1 MGARPRHAIAIRKRG
16 SSEVIMTGTD
26 TGELADAFTS
36 FRHPI
41 GHFRNSL
48 GTRRKTRIVALGSSS
63 TAGTNEI
70 VAFPARLEQSLRKAN
85 FGCMIDVLN
94 RGLGGQEAPE
104 ELSRLECDVVAEQP
118 SLVIWQIGTNA
129 AYRDGL
135 YSLDEVEAA
144 LRVGLAWLTP
154 LPIDVI
160 VMDLQYTAAIV
171 DVPRRLALAEDMQR
185 RIEKVTSAAGVNLF
199 GRWGLMKSWCHGGQI
214 PLPALDDGHGDRL
227 HVSEVATARI
237 SSILGQA
244 MMSAPL
250 A

>member
-1 MGARPRHAIAIRKRG
+1 MTATGAGGLPD
-16 SSEVIMTGTD
+16 VFTG
-26 TGELADAFTS
+26 

-41 GHFRNSL
+41 SHFRHSL
-48 GTRRKTRIVALGSSS
+48 RAQRKTRIVALGSSS

-85 FGCMIDVLN
+85 FGCMVDVLN

-104 ELSRLECDVVAEQP
+104 ELSRFECDVIAEQP
-118 SLVIWQIGTNA
+118 SLVIWQVGTNA

-144 LRVGLAWLTP
+144 LRVGLEWLAP
-154 LPIDVI
+154 LPVDVI

-199 GRWGLMKSWCHGGQI
+199 GRWALMKGWCESGKI
-214 PLPALDDGHGDRL
+214 SPSALDDGHGDRL

-237 SSILGQA
+237 SSILAEA
-244 MMSAPL
+244 MMSAPAPL